1 MDKMHKFS
9 AVCKNFFQNKNENI
23 YLNNFRNILN
33 LDKTDLVT
41 RLLINTST
49 LESVL

>member
-1 MDKMHKFS
+1 MHKFS
-9 AVCKNFFQNKNENI
+9 AVCKNFFQDNNENI

-41 RLLINTST
+41 RLLIDTST